1 MAGSE
6 EIHVVAGALRDAQ
19 GRVLIAQ
26 RPRGRHMAGRWEF
39 PGGKLSSGEDALE
52 GLRRELAEELGVAM
66 QEARPLIRLRHRYPD
81 RRVLL
86 DVWQVT
92 RYEGEPRG
100 LDQQALAW
108 VMPDELPQQDLLEA
122 DRGIVTALRLP
133 RIARV
138 VGNALEFAALAG
150 SVAQAVFWPLAASG
164 EGAPERDAVQA
175 ARAAGHRVFV
185 MGDDFEAVRAA
196 AQAGCDG
203 AVLHWHGQQ
212 LHVDPGGEFLV
223 GVHCEDVEG
232 ALAAVAEGAHFL
244 VLAPRDGYVS
254 ERYLGP
260 LCDRAGVP
268 VFSGWHPD
276 AKRLERIQKAGAHG
290 CAIRRQK

>member
-1 MAGSE
+1 MAASE
-6 EIHVVAGALRDAQ
+6 EIHVVAGALRDPQ

-39 PGGKLSSGEDALE
+39 PGGKLAPGEKPLE
-52 GLRRELAEELGVAM
+52 GLRRELAEELGVAV
-66 QEARPLIRLRHRYPD
+66 QDARLLIRLRHEYPD
-81 RRVLL
+81 RSVLL
-86 DVWQVT
+86 DVWQVI
-92 RYEGEPRG
+92 RYEGEPKS
-100 LDQQALAW
+100 LDQQALDW
-108 VMPDELPQQDLLEA
+108 VLPDELPRRDLLEA

-138 VGNALEFAALAG
+138 VGGGAELAALAG
-150 SVAQAVFWPLAASG
+150 SVAQAVFWPVSGSG
-164 EGAPERDAVQA
+164 EGAPGRDAVRA

-185 MGDDFEAVRAA
+185 MGDGFEAVRAA

-203 AVLHWHGQQ
+203 ALLEWHGQQ
-212 LHVDPGGEFLV
+212 LHVDRSGEFLV
-223 GVHCEDVEG
+223 GVHCEDVDG
-232 ALAAVAEGAHFL
+232 AIAAVAEGAHFL

-260 LCDRAGVP
+260 LCDRVGVP
-268 VFSGWHPD
+268 VFSGWLPD

-290 CAIRRQK
+290 CAIRR

>member
-6 EIHVVAGALRDAQ
+6 EIHVVAGALRDPQ

-39 PGGKLSSGEDALE
+39 PGGKLASGEDALE
-52 GLRRELAEELGVAM
+52 GLRREFVEELGVLV
-66 QEARPLIRLRHRYPD
+66 QDARPLIRLRHQYPD

-92 RYEGEPRG
+92 RYEGEPRA

-108 VMPDELPQQDLLEA
+108 VLPDELPRRDLLEA

-138 VGNALEFAALAG
+138 VVSGVELVALAG
-150 SVAQAVFWPLAASG
+150 SVPQAVLWPLADSG
-164 EGAPERDAVQA
+164 ADAPERATVQA
-175 ARAAGHRVFV
+175 ARGAGHRVFV

-212 LHVDPGGEFLV
+212 LHVDPSGEFLV

-254 ERYLGP
+254 ERYLSP

-268 VFSGWHPD
+268 VFSGWLPD

-290 CAIRRQK
+290 CAIRR